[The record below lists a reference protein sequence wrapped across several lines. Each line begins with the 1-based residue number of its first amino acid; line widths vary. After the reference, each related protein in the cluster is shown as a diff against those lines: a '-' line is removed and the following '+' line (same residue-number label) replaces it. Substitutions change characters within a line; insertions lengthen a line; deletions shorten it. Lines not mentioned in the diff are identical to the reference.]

1 MFKFADGVRRETREA
16 VGLVCAMP
24 DPRRFAS
31 N

>member
-1 MFKFADGVRRETREA
+1 MFKFADGVHRETFEA

-24 DPRRFAS
+24 DPRHIAS

>member
-1 MFKFADGVRRETREA
+1 MFKFADGVPGVTSEA

-24 DPRRFAS
+24 DPRHIAS